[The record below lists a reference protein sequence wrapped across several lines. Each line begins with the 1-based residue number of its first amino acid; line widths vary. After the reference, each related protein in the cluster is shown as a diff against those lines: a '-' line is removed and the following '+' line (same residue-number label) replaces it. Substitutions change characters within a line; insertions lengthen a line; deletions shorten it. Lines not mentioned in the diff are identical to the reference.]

1 MKKYKL
7 VHEEVW
13 ETYVELRD
21 AKHLKDADIAR
32 ITGIPQSTFSDWKKG
47 KSMPKVDKMM
57 KIAEALGV
65 DYQEL
70 AGTYGKYSLL
80 NPDRTVRLTVSAKE
94 QDLLQELIDLYRNAT
109 PDAQT
114 SVMTLLKNSQ
124 KESLKSSKEA

>member
-1 MKKYKL
+1 ML
-7 VHEEVW
+7 LFEETW
-13 ETYVELRD
+13 LRYVEIRNS
-21 AKHLKDADIAR
+21 KKMKDADVAR
-32 ITGIPQSTFSDWKKG
+32 NAGIPQSTFSDWKKG

-114 SVMTLLKNSQ
+114 SVMTLLRNSQ
-124 KESLKSSKEA
+124 KEGLKSSKEA

>member
-1 MKKYKL
+1 MEIKL

-13 ETYVELRD
+13 DRYVEIRD
-21 AKHLKDADIAR
+21 RKHLKDADVAR
-32 ITGIPQSTFSDWKKG
+32 KAGIPQSTFSDWKKG

-65 DYQEL
+65 EYREL
-70 AGTYGKYSLL
+70 AGFYGKFSRL
-80 NPDRTVRLTVSAKE
+80 NPDRLERITVAAKNK
-94 QDLLQELIDLYRNAT
+94 DKYQELIDLYENAT

-124 KESLKSSKEA
+124 KEGSASSKEA